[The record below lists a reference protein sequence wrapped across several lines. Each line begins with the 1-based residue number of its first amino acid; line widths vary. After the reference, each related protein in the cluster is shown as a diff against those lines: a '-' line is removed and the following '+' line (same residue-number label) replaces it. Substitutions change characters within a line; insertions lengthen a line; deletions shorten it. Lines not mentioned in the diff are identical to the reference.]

1 MLPSRE
7 SIEVRGYHRIVRMRL
22 KFDWQQIKPM
32 LRQGWRE
39 YKQRD
44 MRWSYLAIG
53 IMIVCGAGV
62 NLFFAHGWTVW
73 PFVFSAGLLLMLHE
87 TVDRNGQG
95 VPPLYAYA
103 LLGSGVSLWLLV
115 VIILKAVNPLVLL
128 VGFVGLCYYAALGY
142 QKQLERARLIASRRA
157 DGLCIH
163 CGYPA
168 DPRMVHCANC
178 GEEPDPDTSRLGR
191 IAGMSVSNT
200 DKARTRASLTPAAP
214 TASAK
219 MKEQALLARRHSRGK
234 RK

>member
-1 MLPSRE
+1 MQFKWER
-7 SIEVRGYHRIVRMRL
+7 
-22 KFDWQQIKPM
+22 IKPM

-53 IMIVCGAGV
+53 VLAACGIVI
-62 NLFFAHGWTVW
+62 NLVLAHGWTVW
-73 PFVFSAGLLLMLHE
+73 PFVFAAGILLMLHE
-87 TVDRNGQG
+87 AVDRNGQG

-103 LLGSGVSLWLLV
+103 LLGSGATAWILV
-115 VIILKAVNPLVLL
+115 VVVLKAVNPIVLL
-128 VGFVGLCYYAALGY
+128 IGFIGLCYYAALGY

-157 DGLCIH
+157 EGQCIH

-168 DPRMVHCANC
+168 DPRRVYCSHC

-191 IAGMSVSNT
+191 IAGTERSVS
-200 DKARTRASLTPAAP
+200 DKARTRASLAPPTP

-219 MKEQALLARRHSRGK
+219 LKEQALLSRKHSKGRK
-234 RK
+234 R